1 MSEGGP
7 SDPLRRLGERLDQ
20 AQAHRAGPKRTG
32 DDGAGQQ
39 QALAIGFRIGIEFV
53 VAIGV
58 ATGLGWAIDRLLGTR
73 PFAMIVLFFLG
84 VAAGML
90 SVYRAI
96 TNQGATV
103 GFRRPQKRD

>member
-1 MSEGGP
+1 MSEGEP

-20 AQAHRAGPKRTG
+20 AQAQRAGPRRT
-32 DDGAGQQ
+32 DSDGAGQQ

-58 ATGLGWAIDRLLGTR
+58 AIGLGWAIDRVLGTR
-73 PFAMIVLFFLG
+73 PYAIIVMFFLG

-96 TNQGATV
+96 TNQGSSV
-103 GFRRPQKRD
+103 GFRRQKKD